1 LQGWDIKLAEE
12 CFTEANDLGSLLLIY
27 SSSADR
33 DGLRNLADRS
43 KAASVFNVEFQCL
56 WLLADVQGCV
66 NLLKES
72 GRNAEAV
79 LFAQTYKPSIA
90 PSCVAAW
97 KSALEKDGKGRVARV
112 IAAPPGT
119 EGCEPD
125 ADLFPEWD
133 EYLKI
138 ESEGGVKLIDI
149 EGDEEEGDEELG
161 EEEEVVEDDEPVEE
175 EDEAQATPEE
185 D

>member
-1 LQGWDIKLAEE
+1 
-12 CFTEANDLGSLLLIY
+12 
-27 SSSADR
+27 
-33 DGLRNLADRS
+33 
-43 KAASVFNVEFQCL
+43 L

-97 KSALEKDGKGRVARV
+97 KSALEKEGKGRVARV

-125 ADLFPEWD
+125 TELFPEWD

-149 EGDEEEGDEELG
+149 EGDEEEGDEEVEDVEDVEDVEAEEPA
-161 EEEEVVEDDEPVEE
+161 EEEEEEEE
-175 EDEAQATPEE
+175 EDEGKATPQTDTEV
-185 D
+185 

>member
-1 LQGWDIKLAEE
+1 LRDLAE
-12 CFTEANDLGSLLLIY
+12 
-27 SSSADR
+27 
-33 DGLRNLADRS
+33 RS

-56 WLLADVQGCV
+56 WLLADIQGCV
-66 NLLKES
+66 NLLMAS

-90 PSCVAAW
+90 PLCVAAW
-97 KSALEKDGKGRVARV
+97 KSALEKEGKGRVARV

-149 EGDEEEGDEELG
+149 EGDEEEGDEEVG
-161 EEEEVVEDDEPVEE
+161 EVEEEPVEEEEEEEDE
-175 EDEAQATPEE
+175 EDEAQATPEA

>member
-1 LQGWDIKLAEE
+1 
-12 CFTEANDLGSLLLIY
+12 LLIY
-27 SSSADR
+27 SSSGDR
-33 DGLRNLADRS
+33 EGLRSLADRS
-43 KAASVFNVEFQCL
+43 KAAAVFNVEFQCL

-90 PSCVAAW
+90 PSCVADW
-97 KSALEKDGKGRVARV
+97 KAALEKEGKGRVARV

-125 ADLFPEWD
+125 TDLFPEWD
-133 EYLKI
+133 DYLKI

-149 EGDEEEGDEELG
+149 EVDEEEEGDEEV
-161 EEEEVVEDDEPVEE
+161 EEVVEEEEEDEEPVEE
-175 EDEAQATPEE
+175 DDEGEATPQTDTEV
-185 D
+185 